1 MADAASLASR
11 LVVSRSR
18 ERSSFGQPLEC
29 LECGAAYVPRQCNG
43 EFCGS
48 ACRKTWNN
56 RRLIRGAELYDLF
69 MSLRWD
75 RVVATTLHVFTA
87 LSRMAAHFRREDV
100 AERAGRRSWSP
111 AAKII
116 ERRPYLRAERLSQRR
131 APS

>member
-1 MADAASLASR
+1 MNAPLRLDASASILPQR
-11 LVVSRSR
+11 TC
-18 ERSSFGQPLEC
+18 GC
-29 LECGAAYVPRQCNG
+29 LECGGSFVSRRPHA

-100 AERAGRRSWSP
+100 AERAGRRSWAHP
-111 AAKII
+111 RRII
-116 ERRPYLRAERLSQRR
+116 ERRPYLRGERLSQVRR
-131 APS
+131 ASA